1 MRKSSLSIN
10 LFARGN
16 YQAVPVLFSTLL
28 EALEELDFPISLNIF
43 TSDQGAEHLRGKLP
57 LAGQIK
63 LRIVDSY
70 WGKALRTYLSPAEVI
85 VKVDDDI
92 FMDKN
97 SWLLFLASAMK
108 SESDVLLSPVITTG
122 LPSVELFVQHY
133 LTDSEAEEVREL
145 FDAVVFP
152 NSLWGVDYSTL
163 NFRYRLGLEQFL
175 RAVKALPT
183 DYLGIHPVRI
193 SPEAQAR
200 LLQLGLK
207 ALDRGIVQQ
216 VKDDL
221 EESTSYFCNN
231 VFSLH
236 RSSARKLIRGF
247 FLRRFRFDGY
257 DELGINWLIS
267 RGFVRHYVIKK
278 ALAIHP
284 SFNSAPGFESLR
296 SDMVANLETRIIN
309 KADYA
314 PKRP

>member
-1 MRKSSLSIN
+1 
-10 LFARGN
+10 
-16 YQAVPVLFSTLL
+16 
-28 EALEELDFPISLNIF
+28 
-43 TSDQGAEHLRGKLP
+43 
-57 LAGQIK
+57 
-63 LRIVDSY
+63 
-70 WGKALRTYLSPAEVI
+70 
-85 VKVDDDI
+85 
-92 FMDKN
+92 
-97 SWLLFLASAMK
+97 
-108 SESDVLLSPVITTG
+108 
-122 LPSVELFVQHY
+122 
-133 LTDSEAEEVREL
+133 
-145 FDAVVFP
+145 
-152 NSLWGVDYSTL
+152 
-163 NFRYRLGLEQFL
+163 LGLEQFL